1 MTTSAEHTPEPPPQ
15 VPTSRADHGI
25 RAPGFR
31 RWRRGVRWFAAEF
44 LVVVTG
50 VLVALAASDQAQ
62 RARERNLANE
72 YTTRVI
78 EDLDRISRSI
88 QLVLGWSSA
97 VEASGAVLLPV
108 LEDEAPIADS
118 LLLLTAAYQA
128 SRLPQP
134 DLSAIAYRELLA
146 TGQIRLFRDGA
157 VRQALGGYFADLERA
172 AGFLADI
179 PTDYS
184 TAVRRA
190 LPISVQYGV
199 RQRCRIGDTDLA
211 TCKPTTSA
219 EEIRSGVSRV
229 LGTRE
234 LASGLRHTLHAQYAI
249 RDYMEAQDSSNQALR
264 AMLMQGRQRRIT
276 VR

>member
-1 MTTSAEHTPEPPPQ
+1 MTTVTKRTAESPPHL
-15 VPTSRADHGI
+15 PTSRAGRGL
-25 RAPGFR
+25 RALGFR
-31 RWRRGVRWFAAEF
+31 RWRRGARWFAAEF

-72 YTTRVI
+72 YTARVI

-97 VEASGAVLLPV
+97 VEASGAVLLPI
-108 LEDEAPIADS
+108 LEDKATFADS

-146 TGQIRLFRDGA
+146 TGQIRLFRDVA
-157 VRQALGGYFADLERA
+157 VRQSLGSYFADLERA

-179 PTDYS
+179 PTEYS

-190 LPISVQYGV
+190 LPIPVQYGV
-199 RQRCRIGDTDLA
+199 RQRCGIWASDLT
-211 TCKPTTSA
+211 TCMPTISA
-219 EEIRSGVSRV
+219 EDLRSGVARV
-229 LGTRE
+229 LGARD
-234 LASGLRHTLHAQYAI
+234 LVSGLRHTLHAQYAI
-249 RDYMEAQDSSNQALR
+249 RGYMERQDSLNQALR
-264 AMLMQGRQRRIT
+264 DMLMQRR
-276 VR
+276 

>member
-1 MTTSAEHTPEPPPQ
+1 
-15 VPTSRADHGI
+15 
-25 RAPGFR
+25 
-31 RWRRGVRWFAAEF
+31 
-44 LVVVTG
+44 
-50 VLVALAASDQAQ
+50 
-62 RARERNLANE
+62 
-72 YTTRVI
+72 VI
-78 EDLDRISRSI
+78 EDLDRISQSI

-108 LEDEAPIADS
+108 LENEAPIADS

-157 VRQALGGYFADLERA
+157 VRKALGGYFADLERA
-172 AGFLADI
+172 AGFLTDI
-179 PTDYS
+179 PTEYS

-190 LPISVQYGV
+190 LPIPVQYGV
-199 RQRCRIGDTDLA
+199 RQRCGITESDLA

-219 EEIRSGVSRV
+219 EDIRSGVSHV

-234 LASGLRHTLHAQYAI
+234 LVNGLRHTLHSQYAI
-249 RDYMEAQDSSNQALR
+249 REYMEAQDSLN
-264 AMLMQGRQRRIT
+264 
-276 VR
+276 

>member
-1 MTTSAEHTPEPPPQ
+1 MTTIAEHTPASPPQ
-15 VPTSRADHGI
+15 VPTSRADRGL
-25 RAPGFR
+25 RAPEFR
-31 RWRRGVRWFAAEF
+31 RWRRGARWFAAEF

-72 YTTRVI
+72 YTARVI

-108 LEDEAPIADS
+108 LEDEAPVADS

-134 DLSAIAYRELLA
+134 DFSAIAYRELIA

-172 AGFLADI
+172 AGFLAGI
-179 PTDYS
+179 PTEYS

-190 LPISVQYGV
+190 MPISVQYGV
-199 RQRCRIGDTDLA
+199 RERCGIWESDLG
-211 TCKPTTSA
+211 TCKPTISA
-219 EEIRSGVSRV
+219 EETRTGVSRV
-229 LGTRE
+229 LGTQE
-234 LASGLRHTLHAQYAI
+234 LVSGLRHTLHAQHAI
-249 RDYMEAQDSSNQALR
+249 RAYMEAQDSSNQVLR
-264 AMLMQGRQRRIT
+264 TMLMQGR
-276 VR
+276 